1 MFVYPKKVF
10 PVILSILF
18 LSLIAL
24 VNLSLAEIAVIRID
38 FRDASELLP
47 MVETLLSPE
56 GKAFVDTRTNSIII
70 KDRRESLDRIR
81 EVLAQSDKPGEQVR
95 IRFRFQEEDLSRE
108 RDISVSGKVSGKRGS
123 VVIGKRKRDGVNVNI
138 RDSEANQ
145 RHHSESFITVVSGGS
160 AYIRV
165 GKDIPYTERWVYL
178 CRRYAHFVEAVNF
191 RSIETGMEVRPVV
204 ARDHVH
210 IEIVPRISYQEA
222 GKRGVIRFIE
232 ASTRLSIPRGRWII
246 IGGNREE
253 SNEVIRDILSR
264 GSAKK
269 RSTLSLS
276 LMVEP

>member
-108 RDISVSGKVSGKRGS
+108 RDISVSGKVSGERGS
-123 VVIGKRKRDGVNVNI
+123 MAIGKRKRDGVNVNI

>member
-1 MFVYPKKVF
+1 MFVYPKKSF

-18 LSLIAL
+18 LSIVAL
-24 VNLSLAEIAVIRID
+24 VNLSLAEIAVIRIH

-56 GKAFVDTRTNSIII
+56 GKASVDNRTNSIII

-123 VVIGKRKRDGVNVNI
+123 VAIGKRKRDGVSVNI
-138 RDSEANQ
+138 RDSEVNQ
-145 RHHSESFITVVSGGS
+145 RRHSESFITVVSGGS

-178 CRRYAHFVEAVNF
+178 A
-191 RSIETGMEVRPVV
+191 GDM
-204 ARDHVH
+204 H
-210 IEIVPRISYQEA
+210 ILWRQ
-222 GKRGVIRFIE
+222 
-232 ASTRLSIPRGRWII
+232 
-246 IGGNREE
+246 
-253 SNEVIRDILSR
+253 
-264 GSAKK
+264 
-269 RSTLSLS
+269 
-276 LMVEP
+276 

>member
-1 MFVYPKKVF
+1 MFVYPKKSF

-18 LSLIAL
+18 LSIVAL
-24 VNLSLAEIAVIRID
+24 VNLSLAEIAVIKIH

-56 GKAFVDTRTNSIII
+56 GKASVDNRTNSIII

-123 VVIGKRKRDGVNVNI
+123 VAIGKKKRNGVSINI
-138 RDSEANQ
+138 RDSEVNQ
-145 RHHSESFITVVSGGS
+145 RRHSESFITVVSGGS

-204 ARDHVH
+204 AGDHVH

-222 GKRGVIRFIE
+222 GERGVIRFIE

-264 GSAKK
+264 GSAEK

>member
-1 MFVYPKKVF
+1 MFVYPKKSF

-18 LSLIAL
+18 LSLVVL
-24 VNLSLAEIAVIRID
+24 VDASLAEIAVIRID

-70 KDRRESLDRIR
+70 KDRREFLDRIR
-81 EVLAQSDKPGEQVR
+81 EVLAQSDNPGEQVR

-123 VVIGKRKRDGVNVNI
+123 VVIGKRKRDGVSVNI

-204 ARDHVH
+204 AGDHVH

-222 GKRGVIRFIE
+222 GNRGVIRFIE

-264 GSAKK
+264 GGAEK
-269 RSTLSLS
+269 RPTLSLS

>member
-1 MFVYPKKVF
+1 MFVYPKKSF
-10 PVILSILF
+10 PVILSILL
-18 LSLIAL
+18 LSIVAL
-24 VNLSLAEIAVIRID
+24 VNVSLAEIAVIRID

-47 MVETLLSPE
+47 MVETLLSSE

-81 EVLAQSDKPGEQVR
+81 EVLAQSDNPGEQVR

-108 RDISVSGKVSGKRGS
+108 RDISVSGKVSGKRGAM
-123 VVIGKRKRDGVNVNI
+123 VIGKRKRDGVSVNI

-145 RHHSESFITVVSGGS
+145 RRHSESFITVVSGGS

-204 ARDHVH
+204 AGDHVH

-232 ASTRLSIPRGRWII
+232 ASTRLSIPRGRWIV

>member
-1 MFVYPKKVF
+1 MFVYRKKTF
-10 PVILSILF
+10 LIISSILLLSIF
-18 LSLIAL
+18 AL
-24 VNLSLAEIAVIRID
+24 VNLSLAEIAVIKIH

-81 EVLAQSDKPGEQVR
+81 KVLAQSDKPGEQVR

-123 VVIGKRKRDGVNVNI
+123 MAIGKRKRDGVSVNI

-178 CRRYAHFVEAVNF
+178 CRRYAHYVEAVNF

-204 ARDHVH
+204 AGDHVH

-264 GSAKK
+264 GSAEK